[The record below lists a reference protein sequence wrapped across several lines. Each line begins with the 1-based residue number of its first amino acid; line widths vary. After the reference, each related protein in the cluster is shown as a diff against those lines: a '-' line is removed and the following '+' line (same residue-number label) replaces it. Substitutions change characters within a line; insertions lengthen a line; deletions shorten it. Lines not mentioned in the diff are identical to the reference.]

1 MVMKKMFA
9 IECDPDHTK
18 DVVWSYKIYQVSCP
32 LNFNFSQKSIDTCK
46 FMVETFLCL
55 TKELTV
61 GKALLCYCHFL
72 ARICIYFEN
81 LLTY

>member
-32 LNFNFSQKSIDTCK
+32 LNFNFSQNSIDTCK
-46 FMVETFLCL
+46 FMVETFLCV

-61 GKALLCYCHFL
+61 RKALLCYCHFL
-72 ARICIYFEN
+72 AKICMYFEN
-81 LLTY
+81 LFPH